1 LPVISSVAHPERY
14 LFYQNNFDEYKN
26 LLVVYFNLTC
36 WLLWVIMEIKSVR
49 QQKNY
54 LEGMY
59 DYVGSVHHDNH
70 INAFNQRCY

>member
-1 LPVISSVAHPERY
+1 VLAHPERY

-26 LLVVYFNLTC
+26 LKALVVYFNLTC

-54 LEGMY
+54 
-59 DYVGSVHHDNH
+59 
-70 INAFNQRCY
+70 F